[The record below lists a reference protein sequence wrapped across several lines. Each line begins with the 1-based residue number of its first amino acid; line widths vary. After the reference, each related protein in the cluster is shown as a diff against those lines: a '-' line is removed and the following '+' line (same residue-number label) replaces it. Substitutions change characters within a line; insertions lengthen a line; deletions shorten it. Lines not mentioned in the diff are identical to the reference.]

1 MIADNFKQF
10 IKTNKLSFNDDSFG
24 LFSDSL
30 RCFHSGIYRP
40 ALIMAYQ
47 GMMLH
52 FRTLI
57 QNAIKPSNYD
67 DGKWKGVIKA
77 VNNDRTWDEQVFSAC
92 VQRSELTAVPPKVAI
107 LDMPDEI
114 RDDFTFWRNRRN
126 DCAHYK
132 SYEINDAHVL
142 TLYSFICQYLMRIS
156 VEGGM
161 NSLLKE
167 FKRWCDPQYTS
178 PNTSPQPLVDK
189 IQTMV
194 APSQYSE
201 FFKLLESVLGFART
215 QKYYDVLRLILN
227 GNQVEVK
234 ESLIKYI
241 KDEILIEF
249 IVHCSDLIG
258 LVVDKTE
265 ARNIWYSKLYSERQ
279 RSAVL
284 ANMLLLGLIE
294 ESEIDEAI
302 SHILDS
308 CYSHNDGFGLLSD
321 KEANTLVLAGFF
333 QKANERYIDKQLNN
347 WDSRDCGRDHFNF
360 FYSYMSYMPISKE
373 YVKGLITMFSN
384 HDYPNVW
391 ANIFCDNFMSNS
403 EFKTQFEKVCKE
415 NSFTIPTPLMP

>member
-1 MIADNFKQF
+1 MIADSFKQY
-10 IKTNKLSFNDDSFG
+10 IETNKLSFNDDSYG

-40 ALIMAYQ
+40 AFIMAYQ

-57 QNAIKPSNYD
+57 QNAKKPSNYD

-92 VQRSELTAVPPKVAI
+92 VQKNELTSVPPKVAI

-132 SYEINDAHVL
+132 SYEVNNAHVL
-142 TLYSFICQYLMRIS
+142 TLYSFISQYLLRIS

-161 NSLLKE
+161 NSLLRE

-178 PNTSPQPLVDK
+178 PNTSPQPLVNK

-201 FFKLLESVLGFART
+201 FFKMLESVLGFART
-215 QKYYDVLRLILN
+215 EKYYDVLRMVLN

-234 ESLIKYI
+234 EGLIQYI
-241 KDEILIEF
+241 KDDILIDF
-249 IVHCSDLIG
+249 IAHCPDLIG
-258 LVVDKTE
+258 LVVGKTE
-265 ARNIWYSKLYSERQ
+265 ARNIWYSKLYDERQ
-279 RSAVL
+279 RAAIL
-284 ANMLLLGLIE
+284 ANMLLLGLIDK
-294 ESEIDEAI
+294 SEIDEAI

-308 CYSHNDGFGLLSD
+308 CYRRNDGFGSLSE
-321 KEANTLVLAGFF
+321 KEANTLELVGFF
-333 QKANERYIDKQLNN
+333 KKANECYVDKQLNN
-347 WDSRDCGRDHFNF
+347 WESRDCGRDHYNF
-360 FYSYMSYMPISKE
+360 FYSYMNYMPIAKE
-373 YVKGLITMFSN
+373 YVKGLITMFSH
-384 HDYPNVW
+384 HDYPTVW
-391 ANIFCDNFMSNS
+391 ANIFCDNFMSNT
-403 EFKTQFEKVCKE
+403 EFKEKFEKVCKE
-415 NSFTIPTPLMP
+415 NVYTIPAPLNM